1 MKTRKYIPQHSII
14 ADKDLTLARFWPRA
28 IAIGI
33 DLIIIGALV
42 DAQSKILNHFTNTP
56 GHVMFHNFHVEIT
69 GEGLLDSQKTM
80 LEILFG
86 GIPILYFALCMYFTN
101 GKTIGKWITRV
112 RVVSIYHHRIS
123 FWHCVE
129 RALGYGAS
137 GLEGGLGFL
146 QIFWNPNRMCLHD
159 RIAETIVVQD
169 KKKK

>member
-1 MKTRKYIPQHSII
+1 MKIRKYVPQYPVI

-28 IAIGI
+28 IAIII
-33 DLIIIGALV
+33 DLLIIGTLV
-42 DAQSKILNHFTNTP
+42 DEAAKILNHLHEIP
-56 GHVMFHNFHVEIT
+56 GNVNFHNFHVEVT
-69 GEGLLDSQKTM
+69 GEKLMESEKTF
-80 LEILFG
+80 LEIFFG

-101 GKTIGKWITRV
+101 GKTIGKWIARV

-159 RIAETIVVQD
+159 RIAETIVIRD